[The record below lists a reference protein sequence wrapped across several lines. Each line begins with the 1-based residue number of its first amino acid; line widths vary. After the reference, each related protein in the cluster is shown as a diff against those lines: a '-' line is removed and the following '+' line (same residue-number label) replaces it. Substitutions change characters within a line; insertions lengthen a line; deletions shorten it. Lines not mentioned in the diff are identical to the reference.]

1 MLNNYHYY
9 KKLINIEVHY
19 YYHITI
25 IINDINYYINYVI
38 IIKYSL
44 YTIIMNKL
52 M

>member
-9 KKLINIEVHY
+9 KKLINIKVHY

-44 YTIIMNKL
+44 YTIIINKL